1 MKWLKPQIL
10 LALEQC
16 CESFTFPMLDNGYV
30 YSAASRL
37 ALYRSAEDWAMTIE
51 VFGFSP
57 RSGIPDTHIHTF
69 GSRLVRQRGE
79 ADFVSAEA
87 YSAYLANNPNNESV
101 FIYPVDEGDWQD
113 LDDSDLLA
121 EEAHVVSVR
130 GKNLQIPSREL
141 YAAHGISLEDESR
154 VHVFELC
161 RLLAAVNRER
171 VLATSDE
178 RRVCIP
184 AELEQILQLEEWHHP
199 DLAGG
204 DNLSSSSTFTS
215 LVDALVSGDASSY
228 KTTMPANSHWSNW
241 PEAGTL

>member
-1 MKWLKPQIL
+1 
-10 LALEQC
+10 
-16 CESFTFPMLDNGYV
+16 
-30 YSAASRL
+30 
-37 ALYRSAEDWAMTIE
+37 MTIE

>member
-10 LALEQC
+10 SALEKC

-57 RSGIPDTHIHTF
+57 RSGIPDTQVYTF
-69 GSRLVRQRGE
+69 GSRLLRQKGK

-87 YSAYLANNPNNESV
+87 YAAYLANNPNNESV
-101 FIYPVDEGDWQD
+101 FVYPVDEGDWQD
-113 LDDSDLLA
+113 QDDSELVA
-121 EEAHVVSVR
+121 EEAQTVTIR
-130 GKNLQIPSREL
+130 GKSLPIPSREM
-141 YAAHGISLEDESR
+141 YATHGISLEDESR

-161 RLLAAVNRER
+161 RLLAAMNREC
-171 VLATSDE
+171 VLATNEE
-178 RRVCIP
+178 RRMCVP
-184 AELEQILQLEEWHHP
+184 PELEQILQLEEWHHP

-204 DNLSSSSTFTS
+204 SELSSSNTFVS
-215 LVDALVSGDASSY
+215 LADVLVNGDVALY
-228 KTTMPANSHWSNW
+228 KITMPANSYWRNW